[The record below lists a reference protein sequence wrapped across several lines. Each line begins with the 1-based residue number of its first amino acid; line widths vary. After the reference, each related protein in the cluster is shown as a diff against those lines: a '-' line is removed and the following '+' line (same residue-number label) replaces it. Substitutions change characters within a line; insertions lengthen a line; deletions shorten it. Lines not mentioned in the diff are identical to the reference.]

1 LVFEEKLLLLIS
13 QITDGMETKVLR
25 EITPLGE
32 HDFMYV
38 ADRHKKEFD
47 YPIHCHE
54 IMELN
59 FVENGAGARRVVG
72 DSSEVIGDY
81 DLTLIT
87 SSDLE
92 HVWEQHEC
100 QSEDIHEVTVQF
112 FIHFEDEHTPFHTNP
127 YKSIY
132 EMMVR
137 AKRGLAFPM
146 AAIMTVYH
154 RLVKLATMED
164 KFLMAHELFSILYE
178 LSKFDDAHELSSS
191 TFAKV
196 DVSGESR
203 RVLKV
208 KDYINTHI
216 NDELRL
222 ELLADL
228 VGMTPT
234 AFSRFFKLRT
244 GKNLSEYIVDIRLG
258 HAARRLIDTTDAVS
272 EICWTTGFNTLSNFN
287 RLFRKRKGCNPTEF
301 REKYQK
307 TKVVI

>member
-1 LVFEEKLLLLIS
+1 
-13 QITDGMETKVLR
+13 M
-25 EITPLGE
+25 GE

-47 YPIHCHE
+47 YPIHCHD

-59 FVENGAGARRVVG
+59 FVENAAGARRVVG
-72 DSSEVIGDY
+72 DSSEVIGDC
-81 DLTLIT
+81 DLVLIT

-100 QSEDIHEVTVQF
+100 KSDDIHEVTVQF
-112 FIHFEDEHTPFHTNP
+112 YIHFEDEHTPFRTNP

-132 EMMVR
+132 RMMMR
-137 AKRGLAFPM
+137 AKRGLAFRM
-146 AAIMTVYH
+146 SAIMTIYP
-154 RLVKLATMED
+154 RLVKLASID
-164 KFLMAHELFSILYE
+164 DNFLMAHELMYILHE
-178 LSKFDDAHELSSS
+178 LSKFDDAYELASS

-196 DVSGESR
+196 EVSSESR

-208 KDYINTHI
+208 KDFINTHI

-222 ELLADL
+222 EQLANL

-244 GKNLSEYIVDIRLG
+244 GKTLSEYIVDIRLG
-258 HAARRLIDTTDAVS
+258 QAARLLVDTADSVS
-272 EICWTTGFNTLSNFN
+272 EICWNCGFNTLSNFN
-287 RLFRKRKGCNPTEF
+287 RLFRKSKGCSPTEF
-301 REKYQK
+301 REKYSK
-307 TKVVI
+307 TKVIV

>member
-1 LVFEEKLLLLIS
+1 MMEK
-13 QITDGMETKVLR
+13 GVLR

-59 FVENGAGARRVVG
+59 FVENAAGARRVVG

-81 DLTLIT
+81 DLALIT

-100 QSEDIHEVTVQF
+100 KSDDIHEVTVQF
-112 FIHFEDEHTPFHTNP
+112 FIHFEDEHSFFHTNP
-127 YKSIY
+127 YRSIY
-132 EMMVR
+132 QMMKR

-146 AAIMTVYH
+146 PAIMAVYQ
-154 RLVKLATMED
+154 RLVKLATMDD
-164 KFLMAHELFSILYE
+164 KFYMAQELFSILYE
-178 LSKFDDAHELSSS
+178 LSKFDEAYELASSS
-191 TFAKV
+191 FAKV
-196 DVSGESR
+196 EISSDSR

-208 KDYINTHI
+208 KEYINTHI

-222 ELLADL
+222 EQLADL
-228 VGMTPT
+228 IGMTPT
-234 AFSRFFKLRT
+234 AFSRYFKLRT
-244 GKNLSEYIVDIRLG
+244 GKSLSDYIIDIRLG
-258 HAARRLIDTTDAVS
+258 MVARCLVDTTDSIS
-272 EICWTTGFNTLSNFN
+272 EISYSCGFNNLSNFN
-287 RLFRKRKGCNPTEF
+287 RLFLKRKGCNPTEF
-301 REKYQK
+301 REKYCK
-307 TKVVI
+307 TKIIV